1 MKTDWGCNNK
11 DLHRS
16 DKYVLVNNEKERG
29 SKILME
35 HSLIVFRN
43 EGQIA
48 LKTSVTLHYFVWFN
62 WI

>member
-29 SKILME
+29 NKILME

-48 LKTSVTLHYFVWFN
+48 LKTSVT
-62 WI
+62 